1 MCINAVKKVVE
12 ENPQIGLGV
21 PIGCVMEALEITM
34 SSNSGEFINNFF
46 IQTNGATIGGPES
59 ASVTDIFG
67 AVYIDPV
74 AEKGG
79 SFAPKDW
86 RRYRDDTW
94 DLEENVT
101 QTQLH
106 EFTEYMNSSVPQNM
120 INFTMETSKHG
131 LVFLDTKVHLKE
143 GVYNP

>member
-1 MCINAVKKVVE
+1 M
-12 ENPQIGLGV
+12 
-21 PIGCVMEALEITM
+21 
-34 SSNSGEFINNFF
+34 NNFF
-46 IQTNGATIGGPES
+46 IQTNGETIRGPES

-67 AVYIDPV
+67 VVYIDPV

-79 SFAPKDW
+79 PFAPKDW

-101 QTQLH
+101 ETQLH
-106 EFTEYMNSSVPQNM
+106 EFTEYMNSTVLQNK

-143 GVYNP
+143 GYLILEIYSKLTDSHEYLNPKSCHSLQVVDNNPYSVALRV